1 MWKPSPTIPRSS
13 LCCSFQNCL
22 QKHVAAESH
31 GKQKLEISNT
41 KSAIYHRIYL
51 QKQPSLQRCKKKNIN
66 LTKNTGRDTSSYYW
80 ETFCQ
85 FRATGV
91 NDCHQELSS
100 KQNERNASTS
110 KLLFELFELFE
121 QQDTG

>member
-1 MWKPSPTIPRSS
+1 MANKNWKYLTPNQQFTTE
-13 LCCSFQNCL
+13 F
-22 QKHVAAESH
+22 
-31 GKQKLEISNT
+31 ISRNN
-41 KSAIYHRIYL
+41 
-51 QKQPSLQRCKKKNIN
+51 PVCKDVRKKNIN